1 MPGKGWNS
9 ILDLALSLAGLE
21 ASNEGIGTEASL
33 GDALKVNFP
42 KQVEEAKR
50 IIAKEQGVRAIQ
62 WKEFAVSSLSEA
74 EAIQDKLSSKPE
86 SLWKRYKDTLSFG
99 RKYTGYYAEWMTHS
113 VNHSVPSG
121 QQKKECLLSVLKKA
135 KAAEVMEAALR
146 KLKYKRKKQE
156 KQEKHAC
163 AAGGGGTPQDVPA
176 APQAKPAAPNLPA
189 APQAKPAAPNFAR
202 KGPGARLSSGST
214 GVAVVNSPAVDSPA
228 PAASPGMLQRLARA
242 ASATMAS
249 VLSPSKSQPDEPS
262 DDDDDDGD
270 EDNEGEGEGEGDS
283 VPLHQQV
290 AKDDEEVDASYT
302 PFAWYFWLSKGPFG
316 DNIEE
321 LQYVAGGEEH
331 TTGKKNAFHRGAGNK
346 TQQRALPF
354 SKARKLRVI

>member
-163 AAGGGGTPQDVPA
+163 AAG
-176 APQAKPAAPNLPA
+176 
-189 APQAKPAAPNFAR
+189 
-202 KGPGARLSSGST
+202 
-214 GVAVVNSPAVDSPA
+214 
-228 PAASPGMLQRLARA
+228 
-242 ASATMAS
+242 
-249 VLSPSKSQPDEPS
+249 
-262 DDDDDDGD
+262 
-270 EDNEGEGEGEGDS
+270 
-283 VPLHQQV
+283 
-290 AKDDEEVDASYT
+290 
-302 PFAWYFWLSKGPFG
+302 
-316 DNIEE
+316 
-321 LQYVAGGEEH
+321 LQY
-331 TTGKKNAFHRGAGNK
+331 T
-346 TQQRALPF
+346 
-354 SKARKLRVI
+354 RVENV